1 MTKKKYQTPRLLTL
15 HIASETIICDST
27 DYSASPSKLIAGSKE
42 SGEPTPSG
50 IGKPLWG
57 E

>member
-27 DYSASPSKLIAGSKE
+27 DYSASPSKPSAGSSE
-42 SGEPTPSG
+42 SGGPTSSG
-50 IGKPLWG
+50 IGKPFWG